1 MYTNVR
7 VPDSV
12 TRNEDYAKRAV
23 ELEHKIISTMEHG
36 FQGRYIE
43 GYELANKY
51 NLKFLFGVEAYWVKN
66 RLEKD
71 DTNAHICIF
80 AQNENGRQCIND
92 ILAEANIS
100 GFYYQPRIDLD
111 LIFSLPKDDV
121 WVTSACLAFWKY
133 KDDEIIRQLHN
144 YFKGNFFLE
153 VQYHN
158 TNTQYTLNKHI
169 INLANQYNI
178 PIIMGCDSHYIS
190 QDKAWERDEY
200 IKSKNIKYEDEQGW
214 FMDYPD
220 GDTAYQRFV
229 DQGALT
235 KAQIEEAIENTNVF
249 LNVQEYNNPCF
260 NHDIKMPT
268 LYPHLSQEEKDK
280 LYTNLI
286 WEKWNEKKV
295 KIPKEKHS
303 VYESEI
309 QKEINDVIITKHAD
323 YFLLDYE
330 IVKKAKE
337 KGGLITDTGR
347 GCFTESALIHT
358 KNIIKQ
364 IKDIE
369 VGDEVISAD
378 GTFNKVLN
386 KFCYDIEEE
395 LIQIKHMYGTD
406 KYYPTICTLDHKIL
420 INRNNKNYWIQAKD
434 IAKGDYVCVPKV
446 KYKNTSEEYIDLVDY
461 NDFGYEYD
469 DEFIY
474 EYRPCKNNQ
483 YKYSPVQIA
492 KELKIGKSTVEK
504 FANGDKNAFLRKK
517 HVLEKFFNTYP
528 FKTQEEYVA
537 YVKNKRTIK
546 VKRYIKNDKT
556 FNIFIGLMYGDG
568 FNSNNNDV
576 SIGLAINSNNFKD
589 KENKKIF
596 YEIAKRLN
604 LDVYEVKAKGKNL
617 SQLYIY
623 SNVFRNFVTKELFLS
638 NIKTEKQFNPKLFNQ
653 NKENLQ
659 GIIEGLRLS
668 DGSYC
673 EQYDRISFDNT
684 SKSIINAYKILC
696 LMTGEGVNSL
706 TVRPSY
712 THKDNDSWICK
723 ESYKLRINPN
733 AKSAK
738 KISERIKED
747 DKFWYLPV
755 KEIIKLPKQKI
766 KVYDIE
772 VENQHNYLINNM
784 IVHNS
789 GVSYYTN
796 NLLGFTKIDRISAKV
811 KMYPERFISPTRIL
825 ESKSLADLD
834 LNTANPEIFAEAQT
848 EVFVDTYGEI
858 GKEFSYPMIAYGT
871 MKAKS
876 AWKMYARAKNIDF
889 ALANAVSEQIE
900 KYETAL
906 KHAEEDE
913 KDEIDLFDYVD
924 EQYHDI
930 LKDSENYLGIIS
942 DIKPHPCA
950 YLIYQGNIRKEIGLI
965 KIKAKNGKKEMLCTI
980 MDGKW
985 AEEYKFLKNDL
996 LKVNVV
1002 ELIKKVYQ
1010 RIGIEPH
1017 DESELLELCK
1027 NNQKVWDVYKKGW
1040 TIGINQVEQNATK
1053 HRAMK
1058 YQPKNISELC
1068 AFVAAIRPG
1077 FKSMY
1082 NIFENREP
1090 FSYNIPTFDKLI
1102 QTEEMPNS
1110 FLLYQEMAMA
1120 ALNFAGIPMSEC
1132 YEVIKN
1138 IAKKR
1143 AEKVKKYKD
1152 QFIAG
1157 FKERL
1162 IETENKNE
1170 TEAQEVAE
1178 KVWQIINDS
1187 CRYSFNA
1194 SHSYSVAMDSLYG
1207 AYLKSHYPLQF
1218 YEVFL
1223 NILDAKG
1230 NQKDRMA
1237 EARKEAE
1244 QAYKIRF
1251 APLRFR
1257 QDNRKITVD
1266 EATNTMWNSLK
1277 ALKGFGDGLAKK
1289 LYELRNNRYDT
1300 FVDFLVDLEEKGIM
1314 CSKIEDLIKIQY
1326 FDEFG
1331 NNGKLLKIYKEF
1343 TDGTN
1348 KYNKKHKEETKIK
1361 RIAALK
1367 ELEKSLPN
1375 DKIPIKEQMK
1385 FENEILGYVQL
1396 TYNVNKRYVYIMDI
1410 DTKFSPRAEVYCI
1423 ANGKT
1428 EVMKINKRIFE
1439 NKPLEKGDII
1449 YINVCKAKPQ
1459 KRFEDGKFIDIP
1471 DSKEWWIEDYDIKN
1485 SEFL

>member
-71 DTNAHICIF
+71 NTNAHICIF

-229 DQGALT
+229 EQGALT

-330 IVKKAKE
+330 IVKRAKE

-347 GCFTESALIHT
+347 G
-358 KNIIKQ
+358 
-364 IKDIE
+364 
-369 VGDEVISAD
+369 
-378 GTFNKVLN
+378 
-386 KFCYDIEEE
+386 
-395 LIQIKHMYGTD
+395 
-406 KYYPTICTLDHKIL
+406 
-420 INRNNKNYWIQAKD
+420 
-434 IAKGDYVCVPKV
+434 
-446 KYKNTSEEYIDLVDY
+446 
-461 NDFGYEYD
+461 
-469 DEFIY
+469 
-474 EYRPCKNNQ
+474 
-483 YKYSPVQIA
+483 
-492 KELKIGKSTVEK
+492 
-504 FANGDKNAFLRKK
+504 
-517 HVLEKFFNTYP
+517 
-528 FKTQEEYVA
+528 
-537 YVKNKRTIK
+537 
-546 VKRYIKNDKT
+546 
-556 FNIFIGLMYGDG
+556 
-568 FNSNNNDV
+568 
-576 SIGLAINSNNFKD
+576 
-589 KENKKIF
+589 
-596 YEIAKRLN
+596 
-604 LDVYEVKAKGKNL
+604 
-617 SQLYIY
+617 
-623 SNVFRNFVTKELFLS
+623 
-638 NIKTEKQFNPKLFNQ
+638 
-653 NKENLQ
+653 
-659 GIIEGLRLS
+659 
-668 DGSYC
+668 
-673 EQYDRISFDNT
+673 
-684 SKSIINAYKILC
+684 
-696 LMTGEGVNSL
+696 
-706 TVRPSY
+706 
-712 THKDNDSWICK
+712 
-723 ESYKLRINPN
+723 
-733 AKSAK
+733 
-738 KISERIKED
+738 
-747 DKFWYLPV
+747 
-755 KEIIKLPKQKI
+755 
-766 KVYDIE
+766 
-772 VENQHNYLINNM
+772 
-784 IVHNS
+784 S

-848 EVFVDTYGEI
+848 EVFVDTHGEI

-900 KYETAL
+900 KYEAAL
-906 KHAEEDE
+906 KHAKEDE

-1053 HRAMK
+1053 HRVMK

-1082 NIFENREP
+1082 SIFENREP

-1120 ALNFAGIPMSEC
+1120 ALNFADIPMSEC

-1162 IETENKNE
+1162 VETENKNE

-1257 QDNRKITVD
+1257 QDNRKITAD

-1348 KYNKKHKEETKIK
+1348 KYDKKHKEETKIK
-1361 RIAALK
+1361 RIANLK

-1410 DTKFSPRAEVYCI
+1410 DTKFSPRAEVYCL

-1459 KRFEDGKFIDIP
+1459 KRFEDGKFIDIL

-1485 SEFL
+1485 SEFS

>member
-347 GCFTESALIHT
+347 G
-358 KNIIKQ
+358 
-364 IKDIE
+364 
-369 VGDEVISAD
+369 
-378 GTFNKVLN
+378 
-386 KFCYDIEEE
+386 
-395 LIQIKHMYGTD
+395 
-406 KYYPTICTLDHKIL
+406 
-420 INRNNKNYWIQAKD
+420 
-434 IAKGDYVCVPKV
+434 
-446 KYKNTSEEYIDLVDY
+446 
-461 NDFGYEYD
+461 
-469 DEFIY
+469 
-474 EYRPCKNNQ
+474 
-483 YKYSPVQIA
+483 
-492 KELKIGKSTVEK
+492 
-504 FANGDKNAFLRKK
+504 
-517 HVLEKFFNTYP
+517 
-528 FKTQEEYVA
+528 
-537 YVKNKRTIK
+537 
-546 VKRYIKNDKT
+546 
-556 FNIFIGLMYGDG
+556 
-568 FNSNNNDV
+568 
-576 SIGLAINSNNFKD
+576 
-589 KENKKIF
+589 
-596 YEIAKRLN
+596 
-604 LDVYEVKAKGKNL
+604 
-617 SQLYIY
+617 
-623 SNVFRNFVTKELFLS
+623 
-638 NIKTEKQFNPKLFNQ
+638 
-653 NKENLQ
+653 
-659 GIIEGLRLS
+659 
-668 DGSYC
+668 
-673 EQYDRISFDNT
+673 
-684 SKSIINAYKILC
+684 
-696 LMTGEGVNSL
+696 
-706 TVRPSY
+706 
-712 THKDNDSWICK
+712 
-723 ESYKLRINPN
+723 
-733 AKSAK
+733 
-738 KISERIKED
+738 
-747 DKFWYLPV
+747 
-755 KEIIKLPKQKI
+755 
-766 KVYDIE
+766 
-772 VENQHNYLINNM
+772 
-784 IVHNS
+784 S

-1162 IETENKNE
+1162 VETENKNE

-1410 DTKFSPRAEVYCI
+1410 DTKFSPRAEAYCI

-1428 EVMKINKRIFE
+1428 EVMKINKRIFK